1 MRITNTKSIVRIIEV
16 LMSFPQGIWLRRLSK
31 EAKIP
36 PSTLHYYLSHQL
48 SQLTQSTGAKNE
60 EGNYFGIR
68 VIRLKSGVLRR
79 LTQGERIED
88 LIKESKTL
96 SQ

>member
-1 MRITNTKSIVRIIEV
+1 MRTTNTKSITRIIEV
-16 LMSFPQGIWLRRLSK
+16 LISYPKGIWLRRLAK

-48 SQLTQSTGAKNE
+48 SQLTQSTGAKDE
-60 EGNYFGIR
+60 DGNYFGIR
-68 VIRLKSGVLRR
+68 VIRIKSGVLRR
-79 LTQGERIED
+79 LTRGERIED
-88 LIKESKTL
+88 IIKESKLL

>member
-1 MRITNTKSIVRIIEV
+1 MRKTNTKSIERIIEV
-16 LMSFPQGIWLRRLSK
+16 LLRFPQGIWLRRLSK
-31 EAKIP
+31 EANIP

-48 SQLTQSTGAKNE
+48 SQLTQSTGAKGE
-60 EGNYFGIR
+60 DGRYFGIR
-68 VIRLKSGVLRR
+68 VIKLKHGVLKR
-79 LTQGERIED
+79 LNSGESVEK